1 MGGWSQTEDDYP
13 GFRVPK
19 PWDRAAPVLL
29 AGVSSLFVAGDLF
42 APLDE
47 ARAAPAGGYLI
58 FERRERCEAFF
69 DETFCIL
76 GWPAQAP

>member
-1 MGGWSQTEDDYP
+1 VGGWSQTEDDYP
-13 GFRVPK
+13 GFRVPE
-19 PWDRAAPVLL
+19 PRDRAAPVFL

-47 ARAAPAGGYLI
+47 ARKAPAAGYLL
-58 FERRERCEAFF
+58 FERRERREALSG
-69 DETFCIL
+69 ETFRVS